1 MTSLLIALILNAMYL
16 HRPSFS
22 YLPLLLSLLL
32 AACSGRETPVDTA
45 AVLSGDPA
53 ADLYTCPMHPSIIR
67 HAPGQCPVCGMT
79 LVRKVVSGPTAD
91 TAAAGPTA
99 VVAGPG
105 VARGQLVHPMRQTVA
120 ADITAPGTISY
131 DPRRVQNVAARFGGR
146 IERLY
151 VRYQFQPVR
160 AGQKLYDIYSPELVT
175 EQQNLLFLLAHA
187 PADPALLTASRRKLR
202 LLGLTASQLRAIE
215 QSRRPQLRLSVF
227 SPTNGYV
234 LAPGSMA
241 ATAAGPLEQTAA
253 LPVREGDY
261 VTMGQT
267 LFQVVNT
274 ERVWA
279 LLQLYPAS
287 VAAVRVGQAVDI
299 QLADQPQAPP
309 RAGTVAYL
317 EPMVESATSTV
328 TARVYLPNPGGQLQI
343 GQLVTGR
350 IRVPAAAGLWVP
362 ATAVVD
368 LGTRQVVFQ
377 QVGGQ
382 LAPVAVA
389 AGSHRADQVQI
400 LRGLTAA
407 DLIARDAQYLTDSDE
422 LITPVAE

>member
-1 MTSLLIALILNAMYL
+1 MYF

-32 AACSGRETPVDTA
+32 AACSGREAPVDTA

-53 ADLYTCPMHPSIIR
+53 ADLYSCPMHPSIIR
-67 HAPGQCPVCGMT
+67 HAPGQCPVCGMN
-79 LVRKVVSGPTAD
+79 LVRKVVSGPTSD
-91 TAAAGPTA
+91 TATAVPTA
-99 VVAGPG
+99 VVAGPS
-105 VARGQLVHPMRQTVA
+105 VARGQLVHPVRQAVA
-120 ADITAPGTISY
+120 LDVTAPGTIGY
-131 DPRRVQNVAARFGGR
+131 NPRRVRNVAARFGGR

-175 EQQNLLFLLAHA
+175 EQQNLLFLLARA
-187 PADPALLTASRRKLR
+187 PADPVLLTASRRKLQ
-202 LLGLTASQLRAIE
+202 LLGLTAGQLRAIE

-227 SPTNGYV
+227 SPTDGYV
-234 LAPGSMA
+234 LAPGSLAPTTA
-241 ATAAGPLEQTAA
+241 APAGPLEQTTI

-274 ERVWA
+274 EQVWA
-279 LLQLYPAS
+279 RLQLYPAA
-287 VAAVRVGQAVDI
+287 VAAVRVGQVVEIRLD
-299 QLADQPQAPP
+299 DQPQAPP
-309 RAGTVAYL
+309 RPGTVAYL
-317 EPMVESATSTV
+317 EPVVESAASTV

-343 GQLVTGR
+343 GQLVTGH

-368 LGTRQVVFQ
+368 LGTRQVVFR
-377 QVGGQ
+377 QVGDQ
-382 LAPVAVA
+382 LNPVTVA
-389 AGSHRADQVQI
+389 AGPRRAGQVQI
-400 LRGLTAA
+400 LRGLTTI
-407 DLIARDAQYLTDSDE
+407 DLVARDAQYLTDSDE
-422 LITPVAE
+422 LIAP